1 MMSRSMGEAVQSSEV
16 IVVGHDLPDAGE
28 QLFSLLKPGQLV
40 IDLVK
45 IASDKSHL
53 AAYEGVCW

>member
-1 MMSRSMGEAVQSSEV
+1 MGEAVQSSEV